1 MARQLLRRAIFA
13 GMASLYALLIGT
25 SLALAAPAAAG
36 PGAPAATSVPGE
48 ILVFAAASLTDALA
62 QVDAAFTAGSGV
74 KVKVSFAASS
84 VLAKQIEAGA
94 PADVF
99 LSADLQWMDYLEEH
113 GLLRAGTRH
122 DLLGNALV
130 LIAPADST
138 LQLQIAKGFNLA
150 GALGGGRLSTGDP
163 DSVPAGIYAKAA
175 LTQLGVWP
183 SVADRLVRAENV
195 RAALAY
201 VARGETPL
209 GIVYKTDAQA
219 EKRVRVVG
227 VFPADSHPP
236 ITYPVALTAGARP
249 PAARYAEFLHSAA
262 AHELFVRRGFTVL
275 AEPRSP

>member
-1 MARQLLRRAIFA
+1 MARQLLRRIMFA
-13 GMASLYALLIGT
+13 GVASLCALLSGT
-25 SLALAAPAAAG
+25 SLALGAPAAAG
-36 PGAPAATSVPGE
+36 PSSPVATTVPGE
-48 ILVFAAASLTDALA
+48 ILVFAAASLTDALEEI
-62 QVDAAFTAGSGV
+62 DAAFTARSGV
-74 KVKVSFAASS
+74 KVKASFAASS

-99 LSADLQWMDYLEEH
+99 LSADREWMDYLQQR
-113 GLLRAGTRH
+113 GLLKAGTRH

-138 LQLQIAKGFNLA
+138 LELQIAKGFNLA
-150 GALGGGRLSTGDP
+150 GALAGGRLSTGDP

-175 LTQLGVWP
+175 LTQLGVWQ
-183 SVADRLVRAENV
+183 SVADRLARAENV

-219 EKRVRVVG
+219 EQRVRVVG

-236 ITYPVALTAGARP
+236 ITYPVALTAAARP
-249 PAARYAEFLHSAA
+249 PAPRYAEFLHSAA
-262 AHELFVRRGFTVL
+262 AHEAFVRRGFTVL
-275 AEPRSP
+275 TEPPSP

>member
-1 MARQLLRRAIFA
+1 MARQLLRRVICA
-13 GMASLYALLIGT
+13 GVACLCALLSGS
-25 SLALAAPAAAG
+25 SLAIAAPAAAS
-36 PGAPAATSVPGE
+36 PGAPAATTGPGE

-62 QVDAAFTAGSGV
+62 QVDAAFTAGSEV

-99 LSADLQWMDYLEEH
+99 VSADREWMDYLEQH
-113 GLLRAGTRH
+113 GLLRAGTRY

-130 LIAPADST
+130 LIAPADSP
-138 LQLQIAKGFNLA
+138 LQLQIGRGFDLA
-150 GALGGGRLSTGDP
+150 GALGSGRLSTGDP

-175 LTQLGVWP
+175 LTQLGAWP

-219 EKRVRVVG
+219 EPRVRVVG

-249 PAARYAEFLHSAA
+249 PATRYAEFLRSAA
-262 AHELFVRRGFTVL
+262 ARELFVRRGFTVL
-275 AEPRSP
+275 AEPRKP